1 MGFVIVLPFNTKMCS
16 QKVSRNCF
24 FWTNGWRG
32 LLRTVLEGQN
42 TTAANYVLVVIQHI
56 VLSLDAFRFNTLY
69 TEMHV

>member
-1 MGFVIVLPFNTKMCS
+1 MCS
-16 QKVSRNCF
+16 QKVSRNWF

-42 TTAANYVLVVIQHI
+42 TMAANYALVVIQHI